1 MNYCVSKKKKKYKIA
16 QVFRIL
22 YRRTHMVVSV
32 TNKDIGKSIDRQSE
46 NYFPEKNHV
55 FTVMEG
61 EIKLAD
67 TNPSLFSP
75 RFRESSLGELR
86 DWSTLLEGEPSRAS
100 RIPSRPPRR
109 MYTVESRL
117 SRWLLLLPPLY

>member
-1 MNYCVSKKKKKYKIA
+1 MFQKKKKSDSTRIPN
-16 QVFRIL
+16 IL
-22 YRRTHMVVSV
+22 YHRIHIVVSV